1 MTSGPGISNEKR
13 AAPGAGDAE
22 GAFVSAG
29 KLYLV
34 GLGPGD
40 AGHLTPA
47 AAAAIAASDALVG
60 YRYYIEQVVA
70 GGAQHPQ
77 TLHSMELGQ
86 ELERA
91 ALAVDIAAAGQTVA
105 VVSSGDAG
113 IYGMAGPVYRALTL
127 RNWDGTRPGVATV
140 PGVSALQSAAAL
152 LGAPL
157 MQDFCAISL
166 SDLLTPWPQIER
178 RLQAAAAGDF
188 VAVLYNPRSRR
199 RVSQLEAARRIFLEQ
214 RAGTT
219 PVGVVRHAYRAEQ
232 GVALAD
238 LAGLDGAALGID
250 MFTTVVIGNSNTYVH
265 EGRMITPR
273 GYEAKG

>member
-1 MTSGPGISNEKR
+1 MNTS
-13 AAPGAGDAE
+13 
-22 GAFVSAG
+22 

-47 AAAAIAASDALVG
+47 AAAAIADSDELVG
-60 YRYYIEQVVA
+60 YHYYIEQVA
-70 GGAQHPQ
+70 EPASGK

-91 ALAVDIAAAGQTVA
+91 ALAVDIAYAGKTVA

-113 IYGMAGPVYRALTL
+113 IYGMAGPVYRVLTD
-127 RNWDGTRPGVATV
+127 RDWDGANPVVESV

-152 LGAPL
+152 LGSPL

-166 SDLLTPWPQIER
+166 SNLLTPWEQIRR
-178 RLQAAAAGDF
+178 RLEAAAAGDF
-188 VAVLYNPRSRR
+188 VAALYNPRSRR
-199 RVSQLEAARRIFLEQ
+199 RTSQLDEAREIFLKH
-214 RAGTT
+214 RDPAT
-219 PVGVVRHAYRAEQ
+219 PVGIVRHAYRPEQ
-232 GVALAD
+232 AVGLAD
-238 LAGLDGAALGID
+238 LGGLDGAALGVD

-265 EGRMITPR
+265 NGRMVTPR
-273 GYEAKG
+273 GYEAKQ